1 MILRKE
7 CTRYLPGVI
16 VCVGAKSEEKRLEL
30 VRLPS
35 IFGFVQQMRTLFQR
49 GKCVYISVISI
60 WFDLGVDGGTLK
72 SRFPQMNRSHTSFA
86 DMPN

>member
-1 MILRKE
+1 MILRDE

-16 VCVGAKSEEKRLEL
+16 VCVGAKSEEKRSKILGL

-60 WFDLGVDGGTLK
+60 
-72 SRFPQMNRSHTSFA
+72 
-86 DMPN
+86 